1 MPLTIG
7 DSTLT
12 VIDLTK
18 NKIKSLKEVVRP
30 CIVQKAPLAN
40 KHNSKHDCNELCSI
54 SNIEKVE
61 YPTERKHKIS
71 LAMLSSLYEI
81 VNDDPSHNT
90 IDRKQGVFSA

>member
-18 NKIKSLKEVVRP
+18 NKIKSLKEILRP
-30 CIVQKAPLAN
+30 CIAQKAPPAD

-54 SNIEKVE
+54 SNIERVE
-61 YPTERKHKIS
+61 YPTERKHKMS
-71 LAMLSSLYEI
+71 LAMLSSLDEI
-81 VNDDPSHNT
+81 ANDDPSHNT
-90 IDRKQGVFSA
+90 IDRKRGVFNA